1 MDEITTRE
9 WYLFGHVLAVV
20 LWVGADGVLQLLA
33 IRARRAG
40 GQRMVELMGDVEWLG
55 TRYLVPSSLL
65 VVLFGFLLLGESNG
79 AYELSQFWVSFGFA
93 VFIASFIAGAG
104 FLGPETGR
112 LRKMAES
119 RGPDDPELQ
128 ARLRRVFLISRIEL
142 ILLIA
147 AVFVMVA
154 KPGL

>member
-1 MDEITTRE
+1 MDEVTTYE
-9 WYLFGHVLAVV
+9 LLLVGHLLAVTA
-20 LWVGADGVLQLLA
+20 WVGADALLQVLA

-40 GQRMVELMGDVEWLG
+40 GERMVQMLADVEWLG

-65 VVLFGFLLLGESNG
+65 VVVFGFGLIAESDG
-79 AYELSQFWVSFGFA
+79 AYELGQFWVSAGLT
-93 VFIASFIAGAG
+93 VFVASFLAGAG

-112 LRKMAES
+112 LARLAES
-119 RGPDDPELQ
+119 RGPDDRELQ
-128 ARLRRVFLISRIEL
+128 MRIRRVFLISRIEL

-147 AVFVMVA
+147 VIFVMVA